1 MSSCG
6 SPSGARFDRRRNGSC
21 ATLAPVKGAAL
32 LVVALALCAGPSL
45 LAQRVQ
51 RRVYVTATDGSG
63 TPIINLG
70 VGEFELV
77 ENGTPREI
85 VRATRFG
92 GPLRIALVVDSSSA
106 VAPLLNSLRAGLT
119 TFLDELPGEH
129 EITFITTGGQIRI
142 RQPVTTDRKK
152 LLDAAHRIFA
162 RPGGGAYLMDAIV
175 DVSRGF
181 KKREAKRPVIVVL
194 MMENDVEFSNRHY
207 DNVLKELQTG
217 GGTLHVVALGVPP
230 GSMSDEIRNRDQV
243 VALGTERTG
252 GRRDNV
258 IALTAAA
265 PRMKQLAAELT
276 HQYVVTYTRPETLIP
291 PEKIEVTVSKPG
303 LTARARTRTGQVG
316 AK

>member
-1 MSSCG
+1 MRYAITALAVAAACACPSSVSAQPKQTDVYVSVLDAKG
-6 SPSGARFDRRRNGSC
+6 EPATGLTAEDFRVREDSTAREVLKAGP
-21 ATLAPVKGAAL
+21 ATEPLTVAL
-32 LVVALALCAGPSL
+32 LVDDSQATTPATQMIREAVDAFITALSGKAEISIVTFGERPTIVADYS
-45 LAQRVQ
+45 
-51 RRVYVTATDGSG
+51 TD
-63 TPIINLG
+63 PIKLKD
-70 VGEFELV
+70 
-77 ENGTPREI
+77 
-85 VRATRFG
+85 AAK
-92 GPLRIALVVDSSSA
+92 RIF
-106 VAPLLNSLRAGLT
+106 PRAG
-119 TFLDELPGEH
+119 
-129 EITFITTGGQIRI
+129 
-142 RQPVTTDRKK
+142 
-152 LLDAAHRIFA
+152 A
-162 RPGGGAYLMDAIV
+162 GAYLMDAIV

-181 KKREAKRPVIVVL
+181 KKREAKRPVIAVL
-194 MMENDVEFSNRHY
+194 MMESDVEFSNRHY

-276 HQYVVTYTRPETLIP
+276 HQYVVTYARPDTLIP